1 MGREMFNYFRINLK
15 RYCRNKMLVFSV
27 NIYSTG
33 RQHGHKVKLLLNKYT
48 LEPEEYFPAVA
59 LCFVFSP
66 K

>member
-1 MGREMFNYFRINLK
+1 
-15 RYCRNKMLVFSV
+15 MLVFSV

-33 RQHGHKVKLLLNKYT
+33 RQHGHKVKLLLNKYA